1 MSEIL
6 SQEEI
11 DKLLNAYS
19 SGELDADEYKEEEN
33 VDVKVYDFK
42 RPSPTCWLFPSFSKS
57 MAAATLPT
65 SSLEFFTDGTIA
77 NTIIAVIARFVTS
90 KTSKIILNKL
100 FFIIYKNL
108 HVV

>member
-42 RPSPTCWLFPSFSKS
+42 RPSKFSKVYLNI
-57 MAAATLPT
+57 MA
-65 SSLEFFTDGTIA
+65 DC
-77 NTIIAVIARFVTS
+77 
-90 KTSKIILNKL
+90 
-100 FFIIYKNL
+100 FIQIFL
-108 HVV
+108 HI